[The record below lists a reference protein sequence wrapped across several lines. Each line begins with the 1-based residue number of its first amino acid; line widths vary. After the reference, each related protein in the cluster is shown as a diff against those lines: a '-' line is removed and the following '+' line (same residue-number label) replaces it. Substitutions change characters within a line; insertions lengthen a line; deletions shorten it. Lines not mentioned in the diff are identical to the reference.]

1 MYDRAPIRQAA
12 ASGLSVEEIA
22 EATGITTTTVRRALD
37 LTRPATYHR
46 PSSLDAIGPQV
57 REVLARYPRMKAPAV
72 AYRIGWTG
80 SMRTLRHVV
89 ATVRAEIEKE
99 A

>member
-57 REVLARYPRMKAPAV
+57 REVLARYPRLKTPAV
-72 AYRIGWTG
+72 AYQIGWTG

-89 ATVRAEIEKE
+89 ATVRAEIEQE